1 MQHSEF
7 QHFNS
12 VATMSN
18 EVMADLVYVSG
29 RGKRVHSSS
38 LEDHEQWLQFFNEK
52 NMDDFV
58 TFFAQWLVFVLFWY

>member
-12 VATMSN
+12 VVTMYN

-29 RGKRVHSSS
+29 RGKRVHSSN
-38 LEDHEQWLQFFNEK
+38 LEDHEQWL
-52 NMDDFV
+52 
-58 TFFAQWLVFVLFWY
+58 TVL